1 MMLSRQIQERLS
13 ELNRQRLPEVRG
25 LRGSGGEPSSH
36 DRASTADASK
46 SSVVAASEFAAPD
59 GAAPNVAV
67 PGDRAALA
75 LPRSTSELPAGCETT
90 NEFGSH
96 WQICQP
102 IDQVWPEFSR
112 HLQTFRRRLRAAEAK
127 ADHLELA
134 ALARWLP
141 ESAAL
146 LDLETC
152 GLGGAMIF
160 LAGVVV
166 ERDGHSQLVQLLAR
180 NYAEERSLLAELWQ
194 LLLGRQVLVTFNGK
208 SFDWPLVHDRS
219 TLHHLGFDVR
229 MEAAYS
235 RRSSR
240 GRAAAIETHEG
251 GELERA
257 TPELPPRDR
266 HDPRPNPLHCDL
278 LHHARRRWRGRL
290 PNCKLQTLEQY
301 LCGRRRSGDI
311 PGHAIPA
318 AYHEYVR
325 SGDAWQMRSI
335 LHHNA
340 LDLVTLLQLAMYCAT
355 GDGAEANKRA

>member
-1 MMLSRQIQERLS
+1 MLSRQIQERLS
-13 ELNRQRLPEVRG
+13 ELNRQRLPELRG
-25 LRGSGGEPSSH
+25 LRDSGGELSSR
-36 DRASTADASK
+36 DRTSTTNAAAAYDPAAAD
-46 SSVVAASEFAAPD
+46 VAASEVAA
-59 GAAPNVAV
+59 VAD
-67 PGDRAALA
+67 PAALA
-75 LPRSTSELPAGCETT
+75 LPGSTSELPAGHEAT

-102 IDQVWPEFSR
+102 IDQVWSEFAR
-112 HLQTFRRRLRAAEAK
+112 HLQTFRRRLGATEAK
-127 ADHLELA
+127 SDHLELA

-166 ERDGHSQLVQLLAR
+166 ELDGHAHLVQLLAR

-219 TLHHLGFDVR
+219 TLHHLGYDVR
-229 MEAAYS
+229 MEAAYP
-235 RRSSR
+235 RHSSR
-240 GRAAAIETHEG
+240 GRATAIETHEAA
-251 GELERA
+251 ELESV
-257 TPELPPRDR
+257 TPERSPRDR

-301 LCGRRRSGDI
+301 LCGRRRTGDI

-355 GDGAEANKRA
+355 GDGAEANRRS